1 MVYVISDV
9 YGLLDVNV
17 YEILE
22 QGGSIMLEL
31 DEELIVYTMLSF
43 IGGIGTGLI
52 IASYIGG

>member
-1 MVYVISDV
+1 MVYVISNI
-9 YGLLDVNV
+9 YGLLDVND

-43 IGGIGTGLI
+43 IGGIGIGLI
-52 IASYIGG
+52 IASYMGG

>member
-1 MVYVISDV
+1 MVYVISNI
-9 YGLLDVNV
+9 YGLLDVND

-52 IASYIGG
+52 IASYMGG

>member
-1 MVYVISDV
+1 MVYVINNV
-9 YGLLDVNV
+9 YGVLDVNV

-43 IGGIGTGLI
+43 IGGVGIGLI
-52 IASYIGG
+52 LASYMGG

>member
-1 MVYVISDV
+1 MVYVISIV
-9 YGLLDVNV
+9 YGLLDVNA

-43 IGGIGTGLI
+43 IGGIGIGLI
-52 IASYIGG
+52 IASYMGV